1 MIPRMITK
9 LFPSFIP
16 FFMMKKLFYT
26 LVFAILSVF
35 GLASC
40 SEEAVDVDT
49 VNKQTV
55 FLFFPWT
62 GNSSSE
68 GLYDFLK
75 HNLDSVSN
83 GIIDKKGLNNTRVL
97 FFLSKSATKSTLYDM
112 QYDEASKTVSA
123 NVIREYDGA
132 PYATAEGF
140 ASLLNDVKSNAEA
153 LNYALIIG
161 AHGCGW
167 TYAEDWTDYPR
178 NAKPYTGAFGFDT
191 QSHLDTQSLLPSA
204 SNFSGIQFGD
214 DPNLPLTRFFGSVSS
229 EEHAM
234 DVSTLAEGIKL
245 SGMKMQYILFD
256 ACYMCNVETAYELKD
271 VTNYVLGSGSEILAI
286 GVPYRSI
293 WSYLNSATPNYSS
306 VVSGI
311 VNFYKNSKSPYSNF
325 SAIDCRELGDLASIM
340 KSINK
345 EVTLDP
351 SIRLDSIQSLDAFVP
366 RLFYDINVYVDSLH
380 PDAVLKDRFTSQ
392 LKKVVKAEAHTD
404 SAITSLKLEGN
415 LSSKYPIKTYCG
427 LTISDPSQ
435 HPVAIRGREKTAWW
449 KATHE

>member
-1 MIPRMITK
+1 
-9 LFPSFIP
+9 
-16 FFMMKKLFYT
+16 MKKLFYT

-40 SEEAVDVDT
+40 SEEAVDVDA
-49 VNKQTV
+49 VNKQTI
-55 FLFFPWT
+55 FMFFPWT
-62 GNSSSE
+62 GNNSDQ
-68 GLYDFLK
+68 GLYEFLK
-75 HNLDSVSN
+75 LNLDSVSK
-83 GIIDKKGLNNTRVL
+83 GIIDKKGLSNTRVL

-112 QYDEASKTVSA
+112 QYDEANKTVSA
-123 NVIREYDGA
+123 NIIREYDGA
-132 PYATAEGF
+132 SYATAEGF

-161 AHGCGW
+161 SHGCSW
-167 TYAEDWTDYPR
+167 TYASDWTDYPR
-178 NAKPYTGAFGFDT
+178 NAKPYMGGFDF
-191 QSHLDTQSLLPSA
+191 DTQSLLPSP
-204 SNFSGIQFGD
+204 SNFSGIQYGG

-229 EEHAM
+229 AEHAM
-234 DVSTLAEGIKL
+234 DISTLAEGIKQ
-245 SGMKMQYILFD
+245 SGIKMQYILFD

-271 VTNYVLGSGSEILAI
+271 VTNYVLGSGSEILAK

-306 VVSGI
+306 IVNGI
-311 VNFYKNSKSPYSNF
+311 VNFYKNSNSPYCNF
-325 SAIDCRELGDLASIM
+325 SAIDCRELDDLASIM

-351 SIRLDSIQSLDAFVP
+351 SIELDSIQSLDGFVP
-366 RLFYDINVYVDSLH
+366 RLLYDFNVYVDSLH

-392 LKKVVKAEAHTD
+392 LKKVIKAEAHTD
-404 SAITSLKLEGN
+404 SIITSLKLESGKE
-415 LSSKYPIKTYCG
+415 LKLPVKTYCG
-427 LTISDPSQ
+427 LTVSDPSQ